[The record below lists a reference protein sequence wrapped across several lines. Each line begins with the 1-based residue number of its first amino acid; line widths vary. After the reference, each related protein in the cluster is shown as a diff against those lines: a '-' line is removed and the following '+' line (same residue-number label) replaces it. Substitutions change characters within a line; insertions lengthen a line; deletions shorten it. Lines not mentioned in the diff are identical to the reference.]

1 MDERQRSALN
11 ALMYDYFK
19 FDLTDLADNQVDI
32 VNALIDRAYAD
43 TLHGVL
49 NVDPDAGK
57 EAKAKVKTLFD
68 EMLNNKIDFD
78 KEGLD
83 IWLGCIYRE
92 IVKYYEN
99 AGVTD
104 ENPMT
109 MELSQLWVA
118 TVLENLALIV
128 DLASLDDELK
138 CSYSFG
144 YYRDV
149 VTAFRD
155 CFPEPEA
162 D

>member
-1 MDERQRSALN
+1 MTELQRNALN
-11 ALMYDYFK
+11 VLLNDYFK

-92 IVKYYEN
+92 IVKYYEG
-99 AGVTD
+99 AGVSD

-109 MELSQLWVA
+109 MELSKKWVA

-128 DLASLDDELK
+128 DLASLDEDLK
-138 CSYSFG
+138 GSYSFL
-144 YYRDV
+144 YYKEFV
-149 VTAFRD
+149 ETFRD
-155 CFPEPEA
+155 CFPPVA
-162 D
+162 